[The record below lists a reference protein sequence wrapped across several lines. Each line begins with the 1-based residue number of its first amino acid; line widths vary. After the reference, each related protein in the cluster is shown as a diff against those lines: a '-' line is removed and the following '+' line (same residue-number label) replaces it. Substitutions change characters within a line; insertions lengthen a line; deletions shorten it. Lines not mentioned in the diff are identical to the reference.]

1 MFSNINIDNNVLNN
15 GYPALNIMSRIL
27 AIDYGK
33 KRIGLALSDPLGITA
48 NPLSVLHRKSLSEDI
63 KKIKSIIEEKEVGK
77 VVLGLPLNMD
87 GTPGILTEEIKS
99 FAKKIE
105 KEVNIDVEFHDERL
119 TTHEAENLLIE
130 EANMSREKRKKIKDK
145 IAACLILKSYLESY
159 K

>member
-1 MFSNINIDNNVLNN
+1 
-15 GYPALNIMSRIL
+15 MSRIL